1 MILQKELEKIELEKE
16 DSFSTREVLRFV
28 ISQSFDLIEA
38 TGSEKSENKRPFSDL
53 RFDLDSRLHDNLEL
67 NFDATF
73 DVYKNVLKT
82 FNIELGIKPIDSL
95 YLFFDR
101 RYTKNSSTFFV
112 AGADWNLDKGWR
124 IQATTR
130 YDEKE
135 EIFRENNFSLTYDNP
150 CKCWSFNFDII
161 ARENLTS
168 VVGDERELKYL
179 FSITLRGLG
188 DLKTE
193 NKQKLIHREFKSIK

>member
-1 MILQKELEKIELEKE
+1 M
-16 DSFSTREVLRFV
+16 DSPICR
-28 ISQSFDLIEA
+28 Q
-38 TGSEKSENKRPFSDL
+38 SEKSENKRPFSDL

-73 DVYKNVLKT
+73 DVYENVLKT

-101 RYTKNSSTFFV
+101 RYTKNSSTFFI
-112 AGADWNLDKGWR
+112 AGADWNLGKGWR
-124 IQATTR
+124 IQGTTR

-135 EIFRENNFSLTYDNP
+135 KTFRENNFSLNYDNP
-150 CKCWSFNFDII
+150 CKCWGFNFDII
-161 ARENLTS
+161 ERGNLTS

-188 DLKTE
+188 DLKTG
-193 NKQKLIHREFKSIK
+193 NKQKLIHREFKSKK